1 MFYNHHSQC
10 FDHQKPRFMVVS
22 IIIYSGFWQSIDV
35 DLVVIYIHVFSLRSI
50 RVGTTLSIYVFQ
62 LMACSVRLVWTCRVG
77 GSDLD
82 HIEAS
87 DSDGSET
94 QISILGILLT
104 SSNTLGCAQTWQFK
118 HPGCYSGFQWGKN
131 TSMFIAMF
139 DYLRVN
145 PNWHLCMLLLCP
157 AIPAIFLYWSHGAM
171 ISVDKHIRLV
181 FTLTCLKTEDF
192 LWCYLQVF
200 FKYKLFAIGL

>member
-1 MFYNHHSQC
+1 MFYTHHSQC

-118 HPGCYSGFQWGKN
+118 HPGCYSGFQWGK
-131 TSMFIAMF
+131 
-139 DYLRVN
+139 
-145 PNWHLCMLLLCP
+145 
-157 AIPAIFLYWSHGAM
+157 
-171 ISVDKHIRLV
+171 KHIHVYCHVWL
-181 FTLTCLKTEDF
+181 FEGKPKLTSLHAAFVSCNPCDF
-192 LWCYLQVF
+192 LILISWRHDFCGQTHTTGFHTHLLENRRF
-200 FKYKLFAIGL
+200 FVVLPIGIF